1 MKVKITTLENKADGD
16 IELSDNI
23 FKTDVRNDIL
33 ARVIQWQRARKQ
45 AGTHKVKE
53 RGEVHGT
60 TKKPFAQK
68 GTGNARQGSLKGP
81 HQRGGGVAHGPRA
94 RAHTIKLPKKVRQL
108 GLRSALSLKASEG
121 KLIILKDA
129 KLKDAKTKIL
139 AGHLDKMN
147 ISSALLIDG
156 DAVDNNLRSA
166 VSNIKNVDA
175 LPEIGAN
182 VFDIL
187 KHDNLILTVDAVK
200 QLEKRLA

>member
-1 MKVKITTLENKADGD
+1 MLFR
-16 IELSDNI
+16 S
-23 FKTDVRNDIL
+23 
-33 ARVIQWQRARKQ
+33 QRARKQ
-45 AGTHKVKE
+45 SGTHKVKE

-94 RAHTIKLPKKVRQL
+94 RDHAIKLPKKVRQI
-108 GLRSALSLKASEG
+108 GLRSALSLKAAEG

-139 AGHLDKMN
+139 SGHLEKMN
-147 ISSALLIDG
+147 ICSALLIDG
-156 DAVDNNLRSA
+156 DAVDGNFKSA
-166 VSNIKNVDA
+166 AANIKNVDV
-175 LPEIGAN
+175 LPQIGAN

-200 QLEKRLA
+200 KLEERLA